1 MSTTGTVTVSHR
13 TGDGYRLTEVQ
24 PDGRVRAGEG
34 ATMDATREDL
44 ASPAADPIEAARA
57 VLQAALDEI
66 DAEVTKA
73 LEVLKTAGERTKL
86 LVEQKLGHS
95 HDRLVR

>member
-1 MSTTGTVTVSHR
+1 VHISTTGTVTVWHR

-34 ATMDATREDL
+34 ATMDATREDWRH
-44 ASPAADPIEAARA
+44 PPADPIEAARA
-57 VLQAALDEI
+57 ALQAALDEI

-73 LEVLKTAGERTKL
+73 DELLKTAGERKTL
-86 LVEQKLGHS
+86 LVEQEPAA
-95 HDRLVR
+95 LV